1 MPGHALLR
9 RLGLVAITGAL
20 ALAPACGGARVSP
33 EAGKT
38 SPSKPTAASTASL
51 QSNAIRCTEPAVA
64 TDSTSAELDRTR
76 RTAVELLRKHEPR
89 AAAHALWQVL
99 ATRPNDVPA
108 FVLRE
113 VAVAEL
119 AEVHKDD
126 AAIYASLHPLV
137 VDGSSGGQYS
147 LRALAPVPPAAT
159 PIQLRL
165 ESSGRH
171 DRPSGDGSA
180 EESISADF
188 GTALVRGE
196 PVTRVFAYE
205 DHRIRLFGDRFLGI
219 TFRETDEPI
228 ALDLSPWVEGKP
240 DASPVGDRRG
250 IQHARV
256 VGRTLL
262 VSLGPLVTDAAA
274 TPTSSYVI
282 AVDVDTGKLLWSSEP
297 LAASTP
303 SFVATGPYVVAGFG
317 TAHAGG
323 ILVVLEIASGKVAVR
338 LDLPKA
344 PTDLVVEDD
353 KIVVYSE
360 DPNQTSVVTVSPSLA
375 KTLRATVSP
384 RVAPAASASNETASS
399 CVLARAIDRIDRR
412 DGKAAKAEL
421 AVLPHDLTVDALN
434 AAALFIERSTAHDGD
449 IIDLSA
455 APVLTARPA
464 LFDSSTSPS
473 GLLDTG
479 HAKRRDTKRAPRLVR
494 RKSISYGSLP
504 RSHDQDEVLASEAPT
519 LMAAATMPAAFVVPD
534 TFGTAPLVGSST
546 SGSETLLTYGNR
558 YIAVLTEHATRA
570 VIDLGRVPPLASLV
584 SYEVVVHGELLLVSV
599 VSGGTATELGGQKDF
614 IAAYDLRTGAR
625 AWKTV
630 PLVSS
635 AGFVVY
641 DDYLIAAHGFGQEK
655 ATLNVVR
662 IDTGEVVARVPL
674 QGEPRML
681 ALEGGTLS
689 IPCANHIESYD
700 VLP

>member
-9 RLGLVAITGAL
+9 RLGPVAIVGAL
-20 ALAPACGGARVSP
+20 LLAAACAGAPLSP
-33 EAGKT
+33 KAART
-38 SPSKPTAASTASL
+38 SPAKPTATSTASPPAI
-51 QSNAIRCTEPAVA
+51 AIRCTEPAIA
-64 TDSTSAELDRTR
+64 TDAASAELDQTR
-76 RTAVELLRKHEPR
+76 RAALELLLKHQPR

-119 AEVHKDD
+119 TDMHKND

-137 VDGSSGGQYS
+137 VDGAAGGPYA
-147 LRALAPVPPAAT
+147 LRASAPVPPAAT

-171 DRPSGDGSA
+171 ERPSSDGSA
-180 EESISADF
+180 EESIASDF
-188 GTALVRGE
+188 GAVLVRGE
-196 PVTRVFAYE
+196 PVTRVFPYD
-205 DHRIRLFGDRFLGI
+205 DHRIRLFSDRFLGI
-219 TFRETDEPI
+219 SFRENDEPI
-228 ALDLSPWVEGKP
+228 LIDLSPWVEGKP
-240 DASPVGDRRG
+240 DASPVVDRRG

-262 VSLGPLVTDAAA
+262 VSIGPLVTDAAA
-274 TPTSSYVI
+274 TPTSSYLL
-282 AVDVDTGKLLWSSEP
+282 AADVDTGKLLWSSEP
-297 LAASTP
+297 FAASTP
-303 SFVATGPYVVAGFG
+303 SFVATGPYIVAGFG
-317 TAHAGG
+317 TAHASGS
-323 ILVVLEIASGKVAVR
+323 LVVVEIASGKVVGR

-344 PTDLVVEDD
+344 PTEVAVEGDKLVVHT
-353 KIVVYSE
+353 E

-375 KTLRATVSP
+375 KALGATASS
-384 RVAPAASASNETASS
+384 RVAPAASASPAPGSS

-412 DGKAAKAEL
+412 DGTAAKAEL
-421 AVLPHDLTVDALN
+421 AVLPHDPAADALN
-434 AAALFIERSTAHDGD
+434 AAALFIERSMAHDGD

-455 APVLTARPA
+455 SALLTAKPA

-473 GLLDTG
+473 ALADTT
-479 HAKRRDTKRAPRLVR
+479 HTKRRDAKRAPRLVR
-494 RKSISYGSLP
+494 RKSTSYGSLP
-504 RSHDQDEVLASEAPT
+504 RARDQDEVPASEAPS
-519 LMAAATMPAAFVVPD
+519 LMAASTVPPAFTVPD

-570 VIDLGRVPPLASLV
+570 VIDLGRVAPLAGLV

-599 VSGGTATELGGQKDF
+599 ISGGPAIELGGQKDF

-625 AWKTV
+625 SWKTV

-635 AGFVVY
+635 AGFVV
-641 DDYLIAAHGFGQEK
+641 DGDYLIAAHGFGQEK

-662 IDTGEVVARVPL
+662 IDTGEVVARTPL
-674 QGEPRML
+674 KGEPRML
-681 ALEGGTLS
+681 ALEGGTLT
-689 IPCANHIESYD
+689 IPCANQIESYD